1 MKNIKIQNVFIDT
14 SIYEEGQFVGSGTL
28 KTLYDAAKYGLIC
41 ILLPDITEREVL
53 AHIDTKMS
61 AEKDKLRRQLSTMM
75 KHLEPLREKLE
86 EVVKQSETAVQEMIY
101 LFLEQLKIANVC
113 RIPLQENLDIS
124 SIVDAYFRKEPPFSE
139 KKKSEFPDA
148 FVLKSLELWCK
159 DNKQTCVILSNDND
173 MLNYKSEYLEPKN
186 KDDYMKSLILRIQ
199 EERCKEKEEI
209 NRICHNA
216 FLNLCD
222 DVNIRRSISNWVREQ
237 LDNEV
242 LYCTALQIEDINDYS
257 INESNIEFFDDLDL
271 VGTYDGCLVHRVAV
285 EVCTDVVVNHP
296 DYDTAYYDGED
307 KQWYFIDESK
317 NSKLTSVLEFDIE
330 FTTDENGDSLELD
343 SINFGKNL
351 TQREL
356 ERSLN
361 DTVFVIRCKQ

>member
-1 MKNIKIQNVFIDT
+1 
-14 SIYEEGQFVGSGTL
+14 
-28 KTLYDAAKYGLIC
+28 
-41 ILLPDITEREVL
+41 
-53 AHIDTKMS
+53 
-61 AEKDKLRRQLSTMM
+61 
-75 KHLEPLREKLE
+75 
-86 EVVKQSETAVQEMIY
+86 
-101 LFLEQLKIANVC
+101 
-113 RIPLQENLDIS
+113 
-124 SIVDAYFRKEPPFSE
+124 
-139 KKKSEFPDA
+139 
-148 FVLKSLELWCK
+148 
-159 DNKQTCVILSNDND
+159 
-173 MLNYKSEYLEPKN
+173 
-186 KDDYMKSLILRIQ
+186 MKSLILRIQ

-361 DTVFVIRCKQ
+361 DTVFL